1 MGGGGSQ
8 IDDDEP
14 GLQYG
19 SDESDL
25 SDLLDE
31 ELSSVQSG
39 DVERMEFSDNPEEG
53 GDMSLNTSAASIV
66 SMEQAEEVAH
76 SIVENILADAQFDGG
91 VQAGAVEGMEFSDS
105 LNRSAASIV
114 SREVVHSIV
123 ETILAGVHVEE
134 GEEINGDISL
144 SSDGWHEVMD
154 EVVEEDDED
163 NEDEIC
169 DGFRFLK
176 QLDPDF
182 ICSPR
187 MIVRGI
193 YTGEVLKLVVKR
205 KTEGNLV
212 HWAIF
217 DTKQKKQLLS
227 VKAQMEYRFE
237 LSRKAQGSTDGVKVL
252 GGWNWRG
259 WGYGY
264 LKLFPPRDPRVLHI
278 DVQEAIFYGEEVNEH
293 YHVSGANCKNVDKA
307 EGVLC
312 KEEGCGLRIHG
323 VLFTAFETTDE
334 NLEYY
339 QARRKRKEREVQD
352 IYLSLVAFYSGEYK
366 ICVHREYR
374 LKKYHEEVAWLRKDE
389 SARFNDSVE
398 GVDRLKIEKARLIWE
413 TTVPKTRSE
422 GNTLAAQVH
431 FLSVAKL
438 IFNKDVDRFWHAK

>member
-1 MGGGGSQ
+1 MTRDGGSGDHGNKEDGAV
-8 IDDDEP
+8 DDTSSSDKASSTEIHSED
-14 GLQYG
+14 GQDFMEYG
-19 SDESDL
+19 SEGSEL
-25 SDLLDE
+25 SHLLDE
-31 ELSSVQSG
+31 ELNRVKQ
-39 DVERMEFSDNPEEG
+39 EG
-53 GDMSLNTSAASIV
+53 GKDL
-66 SMEQAEEVAH
+66 EE
-76 SIVENILADAQFDGG
+76 
-91 VQAGAVEGMEFSDS
+91 M
-105 LNRSAASIV
+105 
-114 SREVVHSIV
+114 
-123 ETILAGVHVEE
+123 
-134 GEEINGDISL
+134 DISL
-144 SSDGWHEVMD
+144 PSDGWHEVMD

-237 LSRKAQGSTDGVKVL
+237 LSSKAQGTTDGVEVL
-252 GGWNWRG
+252 GGWSWRG

-264 LKLFPPRDPRVLHI
+264 LNLFPPGDPRVLHI
-278 DVQEAIFYGEEVNEH
+278 DVQEAIFYEEEVKEH
-293 YHVSGANCKNVDKA
+293 YHVSGANCKNMEKA

-312 KEEGCGLRIHG
+312 KEEGCGLRIHS
-323 VLFTAFETTDE
+323 VLFTAFETADE

-339 QARRKRKEREVQD
+339 QARRKRKDREVQD

-438 IFNKDVDRFWHAK
+438 IFNKDVLRRG

>member
-1 MGGGGSQ
+1 MTRDGGSGDHNNGEDCVGGAAEDTSSSDKASSTEIHSEDGQ
-8 IDDDEP
+8 DFME
-14 GLQYG
+14 YG
-19 SDESDL
+19 SEGSEL
-25 SDLLDE
+25 SHLLDE
-31 ELSSVQSG
+31 ELNRVKQ
-39 DVERMEFSDNPEEG
+39 EG
-53 GDMSLNTSAASIV
+53 GKDL
-66 SMEQAEEVAH
+66 EE
-76 SIVENILADAQFDGG
+76 
-91 VQAGAVEGMEFSDS
+91 M
-105 LNRSAASIV
+105 
-114 SREVVHSIV
+114 
-123 ETILAGVHVEE
+123 
-134 GEEINGDISL
+134 DISL
-144 SSDGWHEVMD
+144 PSADCWHEVMD
-154 EVVEEDDED
+154 EVVEEETDLGMNVELDGDGDVHGECNINVAEDDED

-169 DGFRFLK
+169 DGFRFLQ

-187 MIVRGI
+187 IILRGI
-193 YTGEVLKLVVKR
+193 YEGEVLKLVVKR

-237 LSRKAQGSTDGVKVL
+237 LSSKAQGTTDGVEVL
-252 GGWNWRG
+252 GGWSWRG

-264 LKLFPPRDPRVLHI
+264 LNLFPPRDPRVLHI
-278 DVQEAIFYGEEVNEH
+278 DVQEAIFYEEEVKEH
-293 YHVSGANCKNVDKA
+293 YHVSGANCKNVEKA

-323 VLFTAFETTDE
+323 VLFTAFETADE

-389 SARFNDSVE
+389 SARFNDSLA

-413 TTVPKTRSE
+413 TTVPKRRAE
-422 GNTLAAQVH
+422 GDTLAAQVNI
-431 FLSVAKL
+431 L
-438 IFNKDVDRFWHAK
+438 